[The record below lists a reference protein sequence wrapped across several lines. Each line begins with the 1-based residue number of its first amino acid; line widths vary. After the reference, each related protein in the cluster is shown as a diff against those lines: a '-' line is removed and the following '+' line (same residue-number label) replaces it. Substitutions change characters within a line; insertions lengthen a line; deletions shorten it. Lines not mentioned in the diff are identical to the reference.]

1 LRDAT
6 ALFARL
12 RAVADPAEIALAT
25 RAASIARHALA
36 SVSGSS
42 LAEVV
47 AAAEREAR
55 MLGAEEVYLA
65 AAPDLARDRRL
76 ARPEGGIELG
86 ATFALRATVAYKGT
100 WVRLVRS
107 FGEDGEAAAVRF
119 AAAVAQLPDER
130 GFAGMRSW
138 LVEGCRTVQPL
149 EPLMGSRMVVPAPP
163 VPRALVSVQASLEVD
178 RRVVLVGAPALIGAV
193 GEAASLLVAPVI

>member
-1 LRDAT
+1 
-6 ALFARL
+6 
-12 RAVADPAEIALAT
+12 
-25 RAASIARHALA
+25 
-36 SVSGSS
+36 
-42 LAEVV
+42 
-47 AAAEREAR
+47 

-76 ARPEGGIELG
+76 VRPEGGIELG

-100 WVRLVRS
+100 WVRFVRS
-107 FGEDGEAAAVRF
+107 FGEGGAAAAVRL
-119 AAAVAQLPDER
+119 AAAVAQLPGER
-130 GFAGMRSW
+130 GFAGMQSW

-178 RRVVLVGAPALIGAV
+178 GGVVLVGAPALIGAF
-193 GEAASLLVAPVI
+193 GEAASLLVEPLFNESK